1 MIGRRTAPSTQE
13 SDKPKGFDGFELRLG
28 DVMRGERATLSK
40 SLLDVQRE
48 LKIKASYIAAIEN
61 ADMGAFETPGFVAG
75 YVRSYARYL
84 NMDPEWAF
92 ARFCDEAGYEPAHG
106 LAAAASGP
114 KPATPPKVQKSRRPA
129 DGDPL
134 ANPNALFVPRGRS
147 AFAHVR
153 PGAVGSI
160 LVLAALA
167 GGLGYG
173 GWMVLQQMQKVT
185 LGPVET
191 APVVA
196 ELDPLDGAR
205 SMGGGAETDPVQ
217 TAGMTM
223 PRPEV
228 QDRVWRP
235 ESLDVPVM
243 VPRDGPIASIDPRT
257 VGALAGLAAT
267 PQQMPGQSGGI
278 DAALA
283 EALGARPAEAAQ
295 GDDQQF
301 AMNAPQPGAQAAG
314 QAGAQPG
321 TVRTLA
327 GPAAP
332 VQIVAV
338 RPSWVRVS
346 AADGTVLLEKIL
358 EAGERY
364 AVPQMEE
371 APTLRAGN
379 SGSVYFAVNG
389 TTYGPAA
396 PGAQVVKNVALT
408 PDALSQKYALAD
420 LSQDPDLAR
429 MTNVAEAQIAP
440 QPAPGSR

>member
-1 MIGRRTAPSTQE
+1 MIGRRSAPSTQE
-13 SDKPKGFDGFELRLG
+13 LDKPKGFDEFELRLG

-61 ADMGAFETPGFVAG
+61 ADIGAFETPGFIAG

-84 NMDPEWAF
+84 GMDPEWAF
-92 ARFCDEAGYEPAHG
+92 GRFCAEAGFEPAHG

-114 KPATPPKVQKSRRPA
+114 KPAVVARPA
-129 DGDPL
+129 KARRAHEGDPL

-147 AFAHVR
+147 AFAQVR

-191 APVVA
+191 APIVA
-196 ELDPLDGAR
+196 DIDPLDGAR
-205 SMGGGAETDPVQ
+205 TLGGDTDPVQ
-217 TAGMTM
+217 TAGLNL

-235 ESLDVPVM
+235 ETLDVPVM

-257 VGALAGLAAT
+257 VGALAGMAGT
-267 PQQMPGQSGGI
+267 TEEMPGQRGGI

-283 EALGARPAEAAQ
+283 EALGVQPAEAAQ
-295 GDDQQF
+295 QPETQQL
-301 AMNAPQPGAQAAG
+301 AA
-314 QAGAQPG
+314 G

-327 GPAAP
+327 QPGAG
-332 VQIVAV
+332 VEVVAV

-358 EAGERY
+358 AAGERY
-364 AVPQMEE
+364 SVPKMEE

-389 TTYGPAA
+389 QTYGPAA
-396 PGAQVVKNVALT
+396 PGAQVVKSVALT
-408 PDALSQKYALAD
+408 ADALTGRYALAD
-420 LSQDPDLAR
+420 LNQDPDLVKA
-429 MTNVAEAQIAP
+429 TNVAEAQIAP
-440 QPAPGSR
+440 ASR